1 MSRIEVFEQYRIVF
15 ISSLSAFLGYLTPT
29 KGFVYALVIMFAFNI
44 WAGMR
49 ADGVAI
55 VRCKN
60 FSFRKF
66 KNTLFSIYNNNFGGI
81 IY

>member
-1 MSRIEVFEQYRIVF
+1 
-15 ISSLSAFLGYLTPT
+15 
-29 KGFVYALVIMFAFNI
+29 MFTFNI

-66 KNTLFSIYNNNFGGI
+66 KNALFSIYNNNFGGI
-81 IY
+81 I

>member
-1 MSRIEVFEQYRIVF
+1 MDKLFTWEQWHMIF
-15 ISSLSAFLGYLTPT
+15 ATSLSPILAYLTPAA
-29 KGFVYALVIMFAFNI
+29 GFMYALVIMFAFNI

-66 KNTLFSIYNNNFGGI
+66 KNVLFSIYNNNFGGI
-81 IY
+81 I